1 MILRTAVVLIALL
14 VSPAARAEYMTY
26 QKWSG
31 MPETYRTAYIAGV
44 HDSGLHGYDSDM
56 TFILNEQ
63 PGKYSEHYYKCTQTS
78 GMTDR
83 QLAENVLNFAKSKP
97 EYHTGSVLSAL
108 VAYLI
113 AACGNPPKK

>member
-31 MPETYRTAYIAGV
+31 MPEIYRTAYIAGV
-44 HDSGLHGYDSDM
+44 HDSGLHG
-56 TFILNEQ
+56 
-63 PGKYSEHYYKCTQTS
+63 KCTQTS